1 MSAPDPLLEMSDNPF
16 AAKKPTA
23 PVHHPCLVCR
33 APIDWSKRLCRPC
46 AWWDARITIAEAK
59 Q

>member
-1 MSAPDPLLEMSDNPF
+1 MSAPDPLLEVSDNPF
-16 AAKKPTA
+16 AVKKPP

-33 APIDWSKRLCRPC
+33 APIDWAKRLCRPC
-46 AWWDARITIAEAK
+46 AWWDARIAIAEAK